1 MSATVS
7 NQREKLSSTSSYQYL
22 SRLENAVKQHETWR
36 TGECL
41 NMIASEN
48 FSSPQTRGMLVS
60 DFANRYTAPDKF
72 YRGARFMDEVQALA
86 EEVARKVYNAK
97 YADVRPTSGHAAD
110 IALLLTLVNRG
121 DKIVSVGVENGG
133 YPGISHLGLGK
144 ILGLKN
150 LYFAFDDKEYNID
163 AKATKRMLELERP
176 KLVIFGSSF
185 IPFPQPVREVSSA
198 VEDAVCVYDGSHVM
212 GLLAGGEFQD
222 PLREGCSL
230 LLGSTHK
237 SLPGPQGGL
246 ILGNNEEVFKRVSS
260 QIHPGIIDNVHWNR
274 VAALAVSLLEMMQF
288 GKSYAQA
295 VVRNSQ
301 ALGKGLAD
309 RGIAVKGAALGYSKS
324 HQVLLECDKARGQL
338 YAKRLEDANIIIDNG
353 GRVGTAEATRM
364 GMGPAEMD
372 QVAELMA
379 LAIHGKKPSDFIKKK
394 VRSLIK
400 DYRTPRYVLKS
411 AVEAE
416 AE

>member
-1 MSATVS
+1 VSATGYHRKMS
-7 NQREKLSSTSSYQYL
+7 TTSSYQYL
-22 SRLENAVKQHETWR
+22 SRLESAIKQHESWR
-36 TGECL
+36 MGECL
-41 NMIASEN
+41 NLIVSEN
-48 FSSPQTRGMLVS
+48 FSSPQTRGMLVT
-60 DFANRYTAPDKF
+60 DFANRYTSPDKF
-72 YRGARFMDEVQALA
+72 YRGSRFMDEVQALA

-97 YADVRPTSGHAAD
+97 FADVRPTSGHAAD
-110 IALLLTLVNRG
+110 TAILLTLVEKG

-144 ILGLKN
+144 LLGLKN
-150 LYFAFDDKEYNID
+150 LYFPFDDKAVNID
-163 AKATKRMLELERP
+163 VKATKRMLELEEP
-176 KLVIFGSSF
+176 KLLIFGSSF

-198 VEDAVCVYDGSHVM
+198 ADDDAICVYDGSHVM

-246 ILGNNEEVFKRVSS
+246 ILGNNEQVFKRVSS

-288 GKSYAQA
+288 GKAYAQA
-295 VVRNSQ
+295 VVKNSQ
-301 ALGKGLAD
+301 ALAKGLAD
-309 RGIAVKGAALGYSKS
+309 RGIAVRGAAQGYSKS
-324 HQVLLECDKARGQL
+324 HQLLLEVDKSKGEL
-338 YAKRLEDANIIIDNG
+338 YAKRLEESNIIIDNG
-353 GRVGTAEATRM
+353 GRVGTSEATRM

-372 QVAELMA
+372 QIADLMA
-379 LAIHGKKPSDFIKKK
+379 LVIQGRKPTDYTKKK

-400 DYRTPRYVLKS
+400 DFKVPRYILRNVADTLK
-411 AVEAE
+411 E
-416 AE
+416 

>member
-1 MSATVS
+1 M
-7 NQREKLSSTSSYQYL
+7 SSTSSYQYL
-22 SRLENAVKQHETWR
+22 SRLENAVKQHESWR
-36 TGECL
+36 MGECL

-48 FSSPQTRGMLVS
+48 FSSPQTRGMMVT

-97 YADVRPTSGHAAD
+97 FADVRPTSGHAAD
-110 IALLLTLVNRG
+110 MAVLLTLVDRG
-121 DKIVSVGVENGG
+121 DKIISVAPENGG
-133 YPGISHLGLGK
+133 YPGISHVGLGK
-144 ILGLKN
+144 LLGLKN
-150 LYFAFDDKEYNID
+150 LYFAFDDKAFNID
-163 AKATKRMLELERP
+163 AKATKRLLELEQP

-185 IPFPQPVREVSSA
+185 IPFPQPVREVSSL
-198 VEDAVCVYDGSHVM
+198 VDGEAVCVYDGSHVM

-274 VAALAVSLLEMMQF
+274 VAALALSLLEMMQF

-295 VVRNSQ
+295 VVKNSQ
-301 ALGKGLAD
+301 ALGKGLD
-309 RGIAVKGAALGYSKS
+309 ERGVLVKGAAHGYSKS
-324 HQVLLECDKARGQL
+324 HQVLLECDKSRGEL
-338 YAKRLEDANIIIDNG
+338 YAKRLEESNIIIDNG

-372 QVAELMA
+372 QIAEL
-379 LAIHGKKPSDFIKKK
+379 ISFVIQGKKPSDFIKKR

-400 DYRTPRYVLKS
+400 DFKAPRYVLRG
-411 AVEAE
+411 VAE
-416 AE
+416 TEKE

>member
-1 MSATVS
+1 M
-7 NQREKLSSTSSYQYL
+7 SSTSSYQYL
-22 SRLENAVKQHETWR
+22 SRLENAVKQHDGWR
-36 TGECL
+36 LGECL

-48 FSSPQTRGMLVS
+48 FSSPQTRGMLVT
-60 DFANRYTAPDKF
+60 DFSNRYTAPDKF

-97 YADVRPTSGHAAD
+97 FADVRFTSGHAAD
-110 IALLLTLVNRG
+110 LAVLLTLVSRG
-121 DKIVSVGVENGG
+121 DKIVSVGLENGG
-133 YPGISHLGLGK
+133 YPGISHVGLGK
-144 ILGLKN
+144 ILDLKN
-150 LYFAFDDKEYNID
+150 LYFAFDDKAFNID
-163 AKATKRMLELERP
+163 AKATKRMLELEKP
-176 KLVIFGSSF
+176 KLLIFGSSF

-198 VEDAVCVYDGSHVM
+198 VDDEVVCVYDGSHVM

-246 ILGNNEEVFKRVSS
+246 MLGNNEEVFRRVSS

-274 VAALAVSLLEMMQF
+274 VAALAMSLLEMMQF

-295 VVRNSQ
+295 VIKNSQ
-301 ALGKGLAD
+301 ALGKALAD
-309 RGIAVKGAALGYSKS
+309 RGVAVKGAAHGYSKS
-324 HQVLLECDKARGQL
+324 HQVLLDCDKSKSEL
-338 YAKRLEDANIIIDNG
+338 YGKRLEESNIIIDNG
-353 GRVGTAEATRM
+353 GRIGTAEATRM

-372 QVAELMA
+372 QIGELMA
-379 LAIHGKKPSDFIKKK
+379 FVIQGKKPSDFTKKK

-400 DYRTPRYVLKS
+400 DFKVPRYVLRGVS
-411 AVEAE
+411 EATKE
-416 AE
+416 

>member
-1 MSATVS
+1 MST
-7 NQREKLSSTSSYQYL
+7 TSSYQYL
-22 SRLENAVKQHETWR
+22 SRLENAVKQHESWR
-36 TGECL
+36 VGECL

-48 FSSPQTRGMLVS
+48 FSSPQTRGMLVT

-72 YRGARFMDEVQALA
+72 YRGSRFMDEVQALA

-97 YADVRPTSGHAAD
+97 FADVRPTSGHAAD

-121 DKIVSVGVENGG
+121 DKIVSVGLESGG
-133 YPGISHLGLGK
+133 YPGISHVGLGK

-150 LYFAFDDKEYNID
+150 LYFAFDERAFNID
-163 AKATKRMLELERP
+163 AKATRHLLELEKP
-176 KLVIFGSSF
+176 NLLVFGSSF
-185 IPFPQPVREVSSA
+185 LPFPQPVREVSSMVDGEA
-198 VEDAVCVYDGSHVM
+198 ICVYDGSHVM

-246 ILGNNEEVFKRVSS
+246 ILGNNEEVFERVSS

-288 GKSYAQA
+288 GKAYAQA
-295 VVRNSQ
+295 TVKNSQ
-301 ALGKGLAD
+301 ALGKGLAE

-324 HQVLLECDKARGQL
+324 HQVLLDCDKARGEL
-338 YAKRLEDANIIIDNG
+338 YAKRLEESNIIIDNG

-372 QVAELMA
+372 QIAELMA
-379 LAIHGKKPSDFIKKK
+379 FAIQGKKPSDFTKKK

-400 DYRTPRYVLKS
+400 DFKVPRYVLRS
-411 AVEAE
+411 VAE
-416 AE
+416 TAKE

>member
-1 MSATVS
+1 M
-7 NQREKLSSTSSYQYL
+7 SSTSSYQYL
-22 SRLENAVKQHETWR
+22 NRLENAVRQHESWR

-48 FSSPQTRGMLVS
+48 FSSPQTRGMLVT
-60 DFANRYTAPDKF
+60 DFANRYTAPDRF

-97 YADVRPTSGHAAD
+97 FADVRPTSGHAAD
-110 IALLLTLVNRG
+110 LAVMLTLVKPG
-121 DKIVSVGVENGG
+121 DKMISVGIEHGG
-133 YPGISHLGLGK
+133 YPGITHVGLGK

-150 LYFAFDDKEYNID
+150 LYFAFDDENVNID
-163 AKATKRMLELERP
+163 AKETKRLLEVETP
-176 KLVIFGSSF
+176 KLVVFGSSF
-185 IPFPQPVREVSSA
+185 ILFPQPVREVSGM
-198 VEDAVCVYDGSHVM
+198 VDRGTVCVYDGSHVM

-246 ILGNNEEVFKRVSS
+246 LLGNNEEIFSRVSS

-274 VAALAVSLLEMMQF
+274 VASLAVSLLEMMQF
-288 GKSYAQA
+288 GKAYAQA
-295 VVRNSQ
+295 VVKNSQ
-301 ALGKGLAD
+301 ALAKGLAE
-309 RGIAVKGAALGYSKS
+309 REISVRGAARGYSKS
-324 HQVLLECDKARGQL
+324 HQVLLECDKPKGEL
-338 YAKRLEDANIIIDNG
+338 YGKRLEDANIIIDNG
-353 GRVGTAEATRM
+353 GRVGTSEVTRM

-372 QVAELMA
+372 QIAELMA
-379 LAIHGKKPSDFIKKK
+379 ATIRGKKPGDYTKKK

-400 DYRTPRYVLKS
+400 DFKSPRYVLKS
-411 AVEAE
+411 VAE
-416 AE
+416 STKS

>member
-1 MSATVS
+1 M
-7 NQREKLSSTSSYQYL
+7 SSTSSYQYL
-22 SRLENAVKQHETWR
+22 SRLENAIKQHESWR
-36 TGECL
+36 LGECL
-41 NMIASEN
+41 NMIVSEN
-48 FSSPQTRGMLVS
+48 FSSPQTRGMLVT
-60 DFANRYTAPDKF
+60 DFSNRYTSPDKF

-86 EEVARKVYNAK
+86 EDVARKVYNAK
-97 YADVRPTSGHAAD
+97 FADVRLTSGHAAD
-110 IALLLTLVNRG
+110 LALLLTLVNRG
-121 DKIVSVGVENGG
+121 DKIVSVGADDGG

-144 ILGLKN
+144 LLGLKN
-150 LYFAFDDKEYNID
+150 LYFAFDDEAVNID
-163 AKATKRMLELERP
+163 AKATKRLLELENP

-185 IPFPQPVREVSSA
+185 ITFPQPVREVSGM
-198 VEDAVCVYDGSHVM
+198 VDGDAVCVYDGSHVM

-246 ILGNNEEVFKRVSS
+246 ILGNNEEIFKRVSS

-274 VAALAVSLLEMMQF
+274 VASLAMSLLEMMQF
-288 GKSYAQA
+288 GKAYAQA
-295 VVRNSQ
+295 VVKNSQ

-309 RGIAVKGAALGYSKS
+309 RGVAVRGSAHGYSKS
-324 HQVLLECDKARGQL
+324 HQVLLECDKSKGEL
-338 YAKRLEDANIIIDNG
+338 YGKRLEEANIIIDNG

-372 QVAELMA
+372 QIAELMA
-379 LAIHGKKPSDFIKKK
+379 MVIQGKKPSDFVKKK

-400 DYRTPRYVLKS
+400 DFKTPRYVLRS
-411 AVEAE
+411 VAE
-416 AE
+416 TSEE

>member
-1 MSATVS
+1 M
-7 NQREKLSSTSSYQYL
+7 SSTSSYQYL
-22 SRLENAVKQHETWR
+22 SRLENAVKQHESWR
-36 TGECL
+36 MGECL

-48 FSSPQTRGMLVS
+48 FSSPQTRGMLVT

-72 YRGARFMDEVQALA
+72 YRGARFIDEVQALA
-86 EEVARKVYNAK
+86 EDVARKVYNAK
-97 YADVRPTSGHAAD
+97 FADVRLTSGHAAD
-110 IALLLTLVNRG
+110 LAILLTLVGRG
-121 DKIVSVGVENGG
+121 DKIVSVGIENGG
-133 YPGISHLGLGK
+133 YPGISHVGLGK

-150 LYFAFDDKEYNID
+150 LYFAFDDKAFNID

-198 VEDAVCVYDGSHVM
+198 VDDEAVCVYDGSHVM

-246 ILGNNEEVFKRVSS
+246 MLGNNEEVFKQVSS

-295 VVRNSQ
+295 VVKNSQ

-309 RGIAVKGAALGYSKS
+309 RGVAVKGAAQGYSKS
-324 HQVLLECDKARGQL
+324 HQVLLDCDKPRAEL
-338 YAKRLEDANIIIDNG
+338 YGKRLEESNIIIDNG

-372 QVAELMA
+372 QIAELMA
-379 LAIHGKKPSDFIKKK
+379 FVILGKKPNDFIKKK
-394 VRSLIK
+394 VRSLSK
-400 DYRTPRYVLKS
+400 DFRVPRYVLRS
-411 AVEAE
+411 VAE
-416 AE
+416 TEKD

>member
-1 MSATVS
+1 M
-7 NQREKLSSTSSYQYL
+7 SSTSSYQYL
-22 SRLENAVKQHETWR
+22 SRLENAVKQHESWR

-60 DFANRYTAPDKF
+60 DFSNRYTAPDKF
-72 YRGARFMDEVQALA
+72 YRGTRFMDEVQALA

-97 YADVRPTSGHAAD
+97 YADVRPISGHSAD
-110 IALLLTLVNRG
+110 LALLLTLVGRG

-150 LYFAFDDKEYNID
+150 LYFAFDDKGFNID
-163 AKATKRMLELERP
+163 AKATKRLLEFEKP

-185 IPFPQPVREVSSA
+185 IPFPQPVREVSA
-198 VEDAVCVYDGSHVM
+198 TVDGEAVCVYDGSHVM

-246 ILGNNEEVFKRVSS
+246 ILGNNEEIFRRVSS

-288 GKSYAQA
+288 GKQYAQA
-295 VVRNSQ
+295 VVKNSQ
-301 ALGKGLAD
+301 ALGKGLAS
-309 RGIAVKGAALGYSKS
+309 RGIPVKGAAQGYSKS
-324 HQVLLECDKARGQL
+324 HQVLLDCDKAKGEL
-338 YAKRLEDANIIIDNG
+338 YAKRLEDSNIIIDNG

-372 QVAELMA
+372 EVAELMA
-379 LAIHGKKPSDFIKKK
+379 VAIQGKKPSDFTKKK

-400 DYRTPRYVLKS
+400 EFKTPRYVLRS
-411 AVEAE
+411 VAEAE

>member
-1 MSATVS
+1 M
-7 NQREKLSSTSSYQYL
+7 SSTSSYQYL
-22 SRLENAVKQHETWR
+22 SRLENAIKQHESWR
-36 TGECL
+36 IGECL

-48 FSSPQTRGMLVS
+48 FSSPQTRGMLVT

-86 EEVARKVYNAK
+86 EEVARKVYSARF
-97 YADVRPTSGHAAD
+97 ADVRPTSGHAAD
-110 IALLLTLVNRG
+110 MALLLTLVSRG
-121 DKIVSVGVENGG
+121 DKIVSVGLENGG
-133 YPGISHLGLGK
+133 YPGISHVGLGK

-150 LYFAFDDKEYNID
+150 LYFAFDDKAFNID
-163 AKATKRMLELERP
+163 AKATQPLLEQEKP
-176 KLVIFGSSF
+176 KLLVFGSSF
-185 IPFPQPVREVSSA
+185 IPFPQPVREVSSM
-198 VEDAVCVYDGSHVM
+198 VDGESICVYDGSHVM

-246 ILGNNEEVFKRVSS
+246 ILGNNEEIFERVSS

-295 VVRNSQ
+295 VVKNSQ

-309 RGIAVKGAALGYSKS
+309 RGIAVRGAAEGYSKS
-324 HQVLLECDKARGQL
+324 HQVLLDCDKGKADL
-338 YAKRLEDANIIIDNG
+338 YAKRLEESNIIIDNG

-372 QVAELMA
+372 QIAELMA
-379 LAIHGKKPSDFIKKK
+379 FVIQGKKPSDFTKKK

-400 DYRTPRYVLKS
+400 DFKAPRYVLRS
-411 AVEAE
+411 VADAVKE
-416 AE
+416 

>member
-1 MSATVS
+1 M
-7 NQREKLSSTSSYQYL
+7 SSTSSYQYL
-22 SRLENAVKQHETWR
+22 NRLENAVKQHESWR
-36 TGECL
+36 MGECL

-48 FSSPQTRGMLVS
+48 FSSPQTRGMLVT

-97 YADVRPTSGHAAD
+97 FADVRPTSGHAAD

-121 DKIVSVGVENGG
+121 DKIVSVGLESGG
-133 YPGISHLGLGK
+133 YPGISHVGLGK

-150 LYFAFDDKEYNID
+150 LYFAFDEKAFNID
-163 AKATKRMLELERP
+163 VKATRRLLEQEKP
-176 KLVIFGSSF
+176 KLLIFGSSF
-185 IPFPQPVREVSSA
+185 IPFPQPVREVSSM
-198 VEDAVCVYDGSHVM
+198 VDGDAVCVYDGSHVM
-212 GLLAGGEFQD
+212 GLIAGGEFQD

-246 ILGNNEEVFKRVSS
+246 ILGNNEEVFERVSS

-274 VAALAVSLLEMMQF
+274 VAALAVSLMEMMQF

-295 VVRNSQ
+295 IVKNSQ

-309 RGIAVKGAALGYSKS
+309 RGIAVKGAALGYSES
-324 HQVLLECDKARGQL
+324 HQVLLGYDKAKAEL
-338 YAKRLEDANIIIDNG
+338 YAKRLEESNIIIDNG
-353 GRVGTAEATRM
+353 GRVGTAEVTRM

-372 QVAELMA
+372 QIAELMA
-379 LAIHGKKPSDFIKKK
+379 SAIQGKKPSDFTKKK

-400 DYRTPRYVLKS
+400 DFKAPRYVLRS
-411 AVEAE
+411 AAE
-416 AE
+416 TAKE

>member
-1 MSATVS
+1 M
-7 NQREKLSSTSSYQYL
+7 SSTSSYQYL
-22 SRLENAVKQHETWR
+22 SRLENAVKQHEGWR
-36 TGECL
+36 IGECL

-110 IALLLTLVNRG
+110 IALLLTLVERG
-121 DKIVSVGVENGG
+121 DKVLSVGIQNGG

-150 LYFAFDDKEYNID
+150 PYFAFDEKEYNID
-163 AKATKRMLELERP
+163 AKATRRIIELEDP
-176 KLVIFGSSF
+176 KLLIFGSSF

-198 VEDAVCVYDGSHVM
+198 VDDDAICVYDGSHVM

-246 ILGNNEEVFKRVSS
+246 ILGNNEEVFTGVSS

-295 VVRNSQ
+295 VVKNSQ

-309 RGIAVKGAALGYSKS
+309 RGVAVRGAAQGYSKS
-324 HQVLLECDKARGQL
+324 HQVLLEVDKAKGQL
-338 YAKRLEDANIIIDNG
+338 YAKRLEDSNIIIDNG
-353 GRVGTAEATRM
+353 GRVGTSEATRM

-379 LAIHGKKPSDFIKKK
+379 FAIQGKKPSDFIKKK
-394 VRSLIK
+394 VRSLTK
-400 DYRTPRYVLKS
+400 DFRTPRYVLKS
-411 AVEAE
+411 VAEAE